1 MWTCHSQ
8 PGWFFPYHHKSSCTE
23 NKIPDHKDSRLYCNR
38 WRRLGTTSLAH
49 IGYGTKGCSCLN
61 FRHWLKIRTYSNLRK
76 RSRDENWSSL
86 LLHWLHSIL
95 EKLIRNRNDSF
106 NTFTSGTSD
115 WDVFTCSDDQTGN
128 AFSSRPSDSA
138 TAATALYPRIQK
150 AKTLEMSLG
159 LNNDQAD
166 NVHGLNDELKD
177 KLVISKLRPR
187 MGPKG

>member
-115 WDVFTCSDDQTGN
+115 WDVFTWSDHWSDRWNDQTGN
-128 AFSSRPSDSA
+128 AFSSRSGKPSQNSWKVSW
-138 TAATALYPRIQK
+138 TKQWPSRQRSRSQWRIEGQV
-150 AKTLEMSLG
+150 G
-159 LNNDQAD
+159 
-166 NVHGLNDELKD
+166 HF
-177 KLVISKLRPR
+177 
-187 MGPKG
+187 